1 MTKST
6 FTKSLLSLPVLL
18 MMGALLVLAGCSLED
33 PRDPT
38 AQIDDPTIEDAG
50 ARYVA
55 VGNSLTAGYM
65 DGGLMMAG
73 QQFSYPKL
81 IAGQLGLNS
90 STFTQPW
97 IAAPGIGSST
107 PSDPANVA
115 GVLYFNGSSIAILGE
130 TPRADIRSDLL
141 LAAAQPTQYHNLGVP
156 GARIHDAQHSFDSSG
171 GNPFFD
177 FINRAA
183 LFGNTSIESGYPAG
197 GSLVPVTYESAS
209 QFYQAVAKGGA
220 LTTLW
225 LGNNDILGPATS
237 GEPAAGFGN
246 PGSAGALAF
255 QADYTSTLVMLAG
268 GLAQR
273 NHGLKPT
280 IVVANIPS
288 VSSAPYFIPK
298 ATFDAVVT
306 SQIGVPWPAGY
317 TESNVQYVL
326 FPALSWITSAAGG
339 GGANPIPASLTLDAA
354 ETTDVGTA
362 TVVYNTIIANVAA
375 AVDASGTANVGVVNM
390 NGVLAG
396 RSANE
401 KTHFLFLLPANFSS
415 LDLEDR
421 NAAVAAAAAT
431 TLFSLDGIHP
441 NSHGQ
446 GVMANAFIDV
456 INAVDASSIP
466 HVNPAALPWNPT
478 YGVPLD
484 TPTKAVGQLGLDA
497 KAAEVMAGIW
507 Q

>member
-1 MTKST
+1 MTK
-6 FTKSLLSLPVLL
+6 FTTIRFNKSLLSLPVLL
-18 MMGALLVLAGCSLED
+18 MMGALLTMAGCSLED
-33 PRDPT
+33 PRDPS
-38 AQIDDPTIEDAG
+38 AQIDPPTIEDAG

-55 VGNSLTAGYM
+55 VGNSLTAGFM

-73 QQFSYPKL
+73 QQFSYPNL

-107 PSDPANVA
+107 SSDPATMVA

-130 TPRADIRSDLL
+130 TPRTDIRSDLL
-141 LAAAQPTQYHNLGVP
+141 LAVAQPTQYHNLGVP
-156 GARIHDAQHSFDSSG
+156 GARIHDAQHSYDAISSG
-171 GNPFFD
+171 GNAFFD

-183 LFGNTSIESGYPAG
+183 LFGNTSVESGYPG
-197 GSLVPVTYESAS
+197 GGALVPVTYESAS

-220 LTTLW
+220 LTTMW
-225 LGNNDILGPATS
+225 MGNNDILGPATS

-280 IVVANIPS
+280 IVVANVPS
-288 VSSAPYFIPK
+288 VSSTPYFIPK
-298 ATFDAVVT
+298 ATFDAYVT
-306 SQIGVPWPAGY
+306 SRIGQVWPAGY

-326 FPALSWITSAAGG
+326 FTALSWISSPAGG
-339 GGANPIPASLTLDAA
+339 GGATVIPAALTLDAA

-362 TVVYNTIIANVAA
+362 TVVYNTIIASVAA
-375 AVDASGTANVGVVNM
+375 AVDASGTANVGVVDM
-390 NGVLAG
+390 NGLLAG
-396 RSANE
+396 LSAPQ
-401 KTHFLFLLPANFSS
+401 KTHFLFLRGSGLSTAQ
-415 LDLEDR
+415 
-421 NAAVAAAAAT
+421 AAAT

-456 INAVDASSIP
+456 INALDASSIP
-466 HVNPAALPWNPT
+466 HVNPAALPWDPT
-478 YGVPLD
+478 YGMPE
-484 TPTKAVGQLGLDA
+484 PTKAGGPLGLDA
-497 KAAEVMAGIW
+497 KAAEAMAAIW

>member
-1 MTKST
+1 MTK
-6 FTKSLLSLPVLL
+6 FTKILLNKSLLSLPVLL
-18 MMGALLVLAGCSLED
+18 MLGALLTVAGC
-33 PRDPT
+33 T
-38 AQIDDPTIEDAG
+38 VDDPKDTADQLNAPGVEDAG

-55 VGNSLTAGYM
+55 VGNSLTAGFM

-73 QQFSYPKL
+73 QRFSYPNL
-81 IAGQLGLNS
+81 IASQLGLNS

-107 PSDPANVA
+107 PSDAAHVA
-115 GVLYFNGSSIAILGE
+115 GVLYYNGSGIAILGE
-130 TPRADIRSDLL
+130 TALANVQGSLL
-141 LAAAQPTQYHNLGVP
+141 LAVAQPTQYHNLGVP
-156 GARIHDAQHSFDSSG
+156 GARIHDAQHSYSAISSG

-183 LFGNTSIESGYPAG
+183 LFGNTAVASGYPAG

-220 LTTLW
+220 LTTMW

-255 QADYTSTLVMLAG
+255 QADYTATLVMLAG

-273 NHGLKPT
+273 NHGLQPT
-280 IVVANIPS
+280 IAVANIPS

-298 ATFDAVVT
+298 ATFDAYVT
-306 SQIGVPWPAGY
+306 SRNGVAWPAGY
-317 TESNVQYVL
+317 VESGVQYVL
-326 FPALSWITSAAGG
+326 FPALSWIESAAGG
-339 GGANPIPASLTLDAA
+339 GGANPIPASLTLDVG

-362 TVVYNTIIANVAA
+362 TVVFNTIIANVAA
-375 AVDASGTANVGVVNM
+375 AVDASGVAKVGVVNM
-390 NGVLAG
+390 NGVLAS
-396 RSANE
+396 RSTPE
-401 KTHFLFLLPANFSS
+401 KTHFLFLRGAGLTTAQ
-415 LDLEDR
+415 
-421 NAAVAAAAAT
+421 AAAT

-456 INAVDASSIP
+456 INALDNSSIS
-466 HVNPAALPWNPT
+466 HVDPAALPWDPT
-478 YGVPLD
+478 YGMPQTSKAGGPLGVD
-484 TPTKAVGQLGLDA
+484 P
-497 KAAEVMAGIW
+497 KAAEAMAAIW

>member
-18 MMGALLVLAGCSLED
+18 MMGALLTLAGCSLED

-38 AQIDDPTIEDAG
+38 AQVDDPTIEDAG

-55 VGNSLTAGYM
+55 VGNSLTAGFM

-73 QQFSYPKL
+73 QQFSYPNL
-81 IAGQLGLNS
+81 IAGQLGLGGAQ
-90 STFTQPW
+90 FTQPW
-97 IAAPGIGSST
+97 IASPGIGGVSG
-107 PSDPANVA
+107 ANA
-115 GVLYFNGSSIAILGE
+115 TGVLYFNGSGITLLGS
-130 TPRADIRSDLL
+130 TPLVDVQSSLL

-156 GARIHDAQHSFDSSG
+156 GARIHDAQHTFDSSG
-171 GNPFFD
+171 GNTFFD
-177 FINRAA
+177 FINRPA
-183 LFGNTSIESGYPAG
+183 LFGNTSVESGYPFG

-220 LTTLW
+220 LTTMW
-225 LGNNDILGPATS
+225 LGNNDILGPAMS

-273 NHGLKPT
+273 NHGLTPT
-280 IVVANIPS
+280 IVVANVPS
-288 VSSAPYFIPK
+288 VSSTPYFIPK
-298 ATFDAVVT
+298 ATFDTFVT
-306 SQIGVPWPAGY
+306 SQIGQVWPAGFV
-317 TESNVQYVL
+317 ESNVQYVL

-339 GGANPIPASLTLDAA
+339 GGANPIPAALTLDAA
-354 ETTDVGTA
+354 ETTDIGTA

-375 AVDASGTANVGVVNM
+375 AVDASGTAKVGMVNM
-390 NGVLAG
+390 NTLLA
-396 RSANE
+396 SLPTAQ
-401 KTHFLFLLPANFSS
+401 KTHFLFLVGQGISVG
-415 LDLEDR
+415 D
-421 NAAVAAAAAT
+421 AAAT
-431 TLFSLDGIHP
+431 TMFSLDGIHP

-456 INAVDASSIP
+456 INALDASSIP
-466 HVNPAALPWNPT
+466 HVNPAALPWDPT
-478 YGVPLD
+478 YGMDAPV
-484 TPTKAVGQLGLDA
+484 KAGGPLGLDA
-497 KAAEVMAGIW
+497 KAAEAMAAIW
-507 Q
+507 R

>member
-1 MTKST
+1 MMK
-6 FTKSLLSLPVLL
+6 FTKTKALLTLPVLL
-18 MMGALLVLAGCSLED
+18 MLGTLLAVGGCSLSD
-33 PRDPT
+33 PKDPSG
-38 AQIDDPTIEDAG
+38 QINAPTTEDAG

-55 VGNSLTAGYM
+55 VGNSLTAGFM

-73 QQFSYPKL
+73 QQFSYPNL
-81 IAGQLGLNS
+81 IAGQLGLDRT
-90 STFTQPW
+90 TFTQPW

-141 LAAAQPTQYHNLGVP
+141 LAVAQPTQYHNLGVP
-156 GARIHDAQHSFDSSG
+156 GARIHDAQHSYDAISSG

-183 LFGNTSIESGYPAG
+183 LFGNTSVESGYPLG

-220 LTTLW
+220 LTTMW

-246 PGSAGALAF
+246 PGSAGAQAF

-280 IVVANIPS
+280 IIVANIPS
-288 VSSAPYFIPK
+288 VSSTPYFIPK
-298 ATFDAVVT
+298 ATFDTYVA
-306 SQIGVPWPAGY
+306 SRIGVAWPAGY

-326 FPALSWITSAAGG
+326 FPALSWISSTAGG
-339 GGANPIPASLTLDAA
+339 GGANPIPAALTLDAG
-354 ETTDVGTA
+354 ETTDVATA
-362 TVVYNTIIANVAA
+362 TVVYNTIITNVAA
-375 AVDASGTANVGVVNM
+375 AVEASGVAKVGVVNM
-390 NGVLAG
+390 NSVLA
-396 RSANE
+396 SLPAAQ
-401 KTHFLFLLPANFSS
+401 KTHFLFLKGTGLSTAQ
-415 LDLEDR
+415 
-421 NAAVAAAAAT
+421 AAAT

-456 INAVDASSIP
+456 INAVDNSSIA
-466 HVNPAALPWNPT
+466 HVNPAALPWDPT
-478 YGVPLD
+478 YGMPQ
-484 TPTKAVGQLGLDA
+484 PS
-497 KAAEVMAGIW
+497 KAAGPLGVDPQAAEAMAAIW
-507 Q
+507 R